1 MSTAAATLAEIVS
14 KIASQGKNPDVS
26 FLKDNPEA
34 QTMLLMA
41 LLSST
46 AQAAAANNNN
56 NNNTAAPPAKL
67 DTDKRKFG
75 SFNSVATSSPSPT
88 RDDSD
93 TPRRV
98 GRKPVTSEEEDSD
111 NPKSKRKAQ
120 NRAAQRAFRE
130 RKENHVRVL
139 EERVKEL
146 EELNSDKN
154 SKLLLE
160 NERLKEM
167 ITRLQNENA
176 ALLGSSVS
184 FDYPLSSIA
193 SDDIRPQKIIRSSGA
208 ASTSAAEA
216 SPVAYFDSLSSGYST
231 SSKSRSNTPEAQ
243 QQQQQQPLQQQQP
256 AVSID
261 DILSLDNTGLPS
273 DALLDHSELLGFNNT
288 DPTKTDYSTQLDD
301 ILNQHR
307 LTFATD
313 PSQFD
318 FFYPLEV
325 TNNSDILNTAAIQL
339 PPAKKT
345 YTDEEHAE
353 AAKRIDIA
361 HVWDKVSEHPRFDE
375 IDMDILCDEMKEKA
389 VCYELNPDKEIKKA
403 LDKYYPVV

>member
-1 MSTAAATLAEIVS
+1 M
-14 KIASQGKNPDVS
+14 
-26 FLKDNPEA
+26 
-34 QTMLLMA
+34 
-41 LLSST
+41 
-46 AQAAAANNNN
+46 
-56 NNNTAAPPAKL
+56 
-67 DTDKRKFG
+67 
-75 SFNSVATSSPSPT
+75 
-88 RDDSD
+88 
-93 TPRRV
+93 
-98 GRKPVTSEEEDSD
+98 
-111 NPKSKRKAQ
+111 
-120 NRAAQRAFRE
+120 
-130 RKENHVRVL
+130 
-139 EERVKEL
+139 KEL
-146 EELNSDKN
+146 EALNSDKN

-184 FDYPLSSIA
+184 FDYPLSSTV
-193 SDDIRPQKIIRSSGA
+193 SDDIRPQKIIRSSGAA

-243 QQQQQQPLQQQQP
+243 QQQQQQPLQQSLQQQQS

-261 DILSLDNTGLPS
+261 DILSLGNTGLPS

-325 TNNSDILNTAAIQL
+325 TNNSDILDTASIQL

-345 YTDEEHAE
+345 YTDEEHAA

-361 HVWDKVSEHPRFDE
+361 QVWDKVAEHPRFDE
-375 IDMDILCDEMKEKA
+375 IDMDVLCDEMKEKA